1 MTLSVA
7 LAIDLVTITNLPS
20 RLTFWRKPP
29 ADATSVPRS
38 LHDVRNRTNV
48 PPYLFYGCSLH
59 TDLTSPSYTEVGEE
73 RLLPCL
79 GVRKRAGGCSTYVF
93 IDTFSAPPSK
103 RDTGSILPPTNK
115 LASNSGS
122 EDQARI
128 SVVRDIQ
135 DIHLSQI
142 SSTQRTEALK
152 TELPFWSRY

>member
-48 PPYLFYGCSLH
+48 PPYHFYSCLLH
-59 TDLTSPSYTEVGEE
+59 INPTSPSYTEVGEE
-73 RLLPCL
+73 PFSLAWAS
-79 GVRKRAGGCSTYVF
+79 GSVRAGGCSTYVC
-93 IDTFSAPPSK
+93 IVAAI
-103 RDTGSILPPTNK
+103 RDSFLASNKSSSEAVAFATK
-115 LASNSGS
+115 LASSPGS

-128 SVVRDIQ
+128 SVVRDIY
-135 DIHLSQI
+135 LRS
-142 SSTQRTEALK
+142 ALHSEQSI
-152 TELPFWSRY
+152 T